1 MTYTR
6 KWFSYTDTCDG
17 LKDIIYFYK
26 NKNKSFFFFFFFL
39 FFFSFLAFF
48 FCVHVSFVVALFCCQ
63 SVRSDL
69 QIWTILDII
78 FLLVGVISENKI
90 GDLQNNTSTLYGE
103 LFSSVFPLFV
113 LFDFC
118 FVFCFVLFFVCWD
131 FDDGLNLTFYW
142 TPYRLQG
149 HLSQY

>member
-17 LKDIIYFYK
+17 LKDIIYIFIK
-26 NKNKSFFFFFFFL
+26 IKINPFFFFFFFFL
-39 FFFSFLAFF
+39 SVFLAFF
-48 FCVHVSFVVALFCCQ
+48 FCVRVSFVVALFCCQ

-103 LFSSVFPLFV
+103 LFSAVFPLFV
-113 LFDFC
+113 SG
-118 FVFCFVLFFVCWD
+118 FVCFLGGCFFGD

-142 TPYRLQG
+142 PPYHLQG